1 MTMNRKFNS
10 EVSSKRKK
18 RRSRLNGLNLR
29 FYDVDFVVPCALKEK
44 QTAGALPRGYEWR

>member
-10 EVSSKRKK
+10 EVSSKRRK

-29 FYDVDFVVPCALKEK
+29 FYVFVLTFGLREK
-44 QTAGALPRGYEWR
+44 QTAGVLPRGYEWH